1 MTFNDKFE
9 YSRYPNNRLK
19 KSREREREKLFRGAV
34 YISRKKFSFLFGR

>member
-19 KSREREREKLFRGAV
+19 KSREREREIVSRSSLH
-34 YISRKKFSFLFGR
+34 ISKEIFFPFW